1 MKRSIRMNEKDDVST
16 VLENIYIED
25 SVGIYNEQNEFLFEI
40 KAKEDITFGNKI
52 ALFNKKIGDKVI
64 KYGENIGE
72 VTKDF
77 KVGELVHVH
86 NVKSLSVDIP
96 PAIKDEIIRQMK
108 IKGE

>member
-16 VLENIYIED
+16 VLENIFVHDI
-25 SVGIYNEQNEFLFEI
+25 VGVYSEQNKFLYKIE
-40 KAKEDITFGNKI
+40 AKEDIPFGNKI
-52 ALFNKKIGDKVI
+52 ALVNKKIGEKVI
-64 KYGENIGE
+64 KYGEDIGE

-77 KVGELVHVH
+77 EVGELVHVH

-96 PAIKDEIIRQMK
+96 PAIRKEIIRQMK